1 MHGYEW
7 PINCTRTRKGPAEQ
21 LSSSSAASSVG
32 RGTGE
37 GTDTLSMGASQ
48 KLPGRFT
55 SHVLRP
61 LVDALLHTGA
71 APVERAA
78 EREAVTSL
86 FARNC
91 RPTKAEYGYEEEAED
106 GLVCMFA
113 AQSKAARSH
122 VAPGGEFWLLLTT
135 RVRV

>member
-1 MHGYEW
+1 MHGYKW
-7 PINCTRTRKGPAEQ
+7 PINCTRTRTAGPAEQ

-37 GTDTLSMGASQ
+37 GTDILSAGESQ

-106 GLVCMFA
+106 GRVCLLLSPKPHDLMLR
-113 AQSKAARSH
+113 Q
-122 VAPGGEFWLLLTT
+122 GEFWLLLTC
-135 RVRV
+135 VRV